1 MENIKVIFIDID
13 NTLLDFDE
21 YVKETMKNGFK
32 HFSLKE
38 YQPYMYDIFTQ
49 ENNKLWLQIEKG
61 EITFQEL
68 EKIRWNNIFKAL
80 DISFDGLLFEKYFR
94 SSLYN
99 SAILID
105 NAVEILAYLSK
116 KYILCVASNGPYNQ
130 QIHRLE
136 IAHIKQYF
144 SYYFIS
150 EKIGYSKPNKEF
162 FKAAFKEL
170 NQKIN
175 VLPNECLIIG
185 DSLTS
190 DIKGGHEYN
199 MKTCFFNKHQKDI
212 KINENIDYI
221 IDNLKK
227 VEEIL

>member
-21 YVKETMKNGFK
+21 YVKETMKNGFN

-80 DISFDGLLFEKYFR
+80 DISFDGVLFEKYFR

-105 NAVEILAYLSK
+105 NAVEILSYLSK

-170 NQKIN
+170 NQKIMSYRMS
-175 VLPNECLIIG
+175 V
-185 DSLTS
+185 
-190 DIKGGHEYN
+190 
-199 MKTCFFNKHQKDI
+199 
-212 KINENIDYI
+212 
-221 IDNLKK
+221 
-227 VEEIL
+227 